1 MKKIFLFLIFSIILC
16 SCKEEIKKEKTTKD
30 EPIKVI
36 QEDLVLED
44 ETTSIIKPNYNLNK
58 DLILGK
64 FNYKKDTNF
73 VKVDT
78 KHSTKSLYLNK
89 QVYNAFKK
97 MYESAKESDVNLKI
111 VSGTRSF
118 VEQKYIW
125 ERKWEKYK
133 NLEPL
138 DRAKKI
144 LEYSSMPS
152 SSRHHWG
159 TDIDINNLN
168 NSYFEKGKGKKEYDW
183 LVANANSYGFYL
195 VYTLKDNGRTGYN
208 LEKWHWSYL
217 PLAKEYLSFFNENIT
232 YKDIN
237 GFKGAELAEEVKII
251 SNYVNGISFKIKQH
265 LK

>member
-1 MKKIFLFLIFSIILC
+1 MKKIFLFLIFSIILF
-16 SCKEEIKKEKTTKD
+16 SCKKDITKEKITKD
-30 EPIKVI
+30 EAVKVI
-36 QEDLVLED
+36 QEDLAPEVK
-44 ETTSIIKPNYNLNK
+44 TTTIVKANYNLNK

-73 VKVDT
+73 VKVDA

-89 QVYNAFKK
+89 QVYSAFKE
-97 MYESAKESDVNLKI
+97 MYKSAKASDVTLKI

-118 VEQKYIW
+118 VEQKNIW

-133 NLEPL
+133 KLQPL

-168 NSYFEKGKGKKEYDW
+168 NSYFEKGKGKKEYEW
-183 LVANANSYGFYL
+183 LVANANNYGFYL

-217 PLAKEYLSFFNENIT
+217 PLAKEYLSFFNKNIT

-237 GFKGAELAEEVKII
+237 GFKGSELAEKVQII
-251 SNYVNGISFKIKQH
+251 SNYVNGISFEIK
-265 LK
+265 